1 MHGNDPELPPL
12 EEPCDA
18 CGGSGDAPPGNG
30 YEMRASFNC
39 PKCKGHKLAPTAA
52 GRVLLDFVKRRLNLS
67 EPEATRSLSG

>member
-30 YEMRASFNC
+30 YEMRPSFNC
-39 PKCKGHKLAPTAA
+39 SKCKGHKLARPPRA
-52 GRVLLDFVKRRLNLS
+52 GRCSISSSV
-67 EPEATRSLSG
+67 A